1 MATMIVPNSIAFQL
15 SANSLFFLL
24 LIIFCSSCK
33 TTFAFQGTKS
43 KSFHH
48 ILHLNSL
55 LQSAACN
62 SSTQGL
68 HHQKSSLQV
77 VHKHGPCSPLHLDR
91 AKTPPTHAETFF
103 QDEGRVRYI
112 QSRLANKSGCKA
124 DVKVTDVANLPAKD
138 GRVVGSGNYIV
149 TVGIGTPKKQ
159 LSLIFDTGSDIT
171 WTQCEPCLGFCYH
184 QRDAKFDPSVSS
196 TYSNVSCN
204 SVQCSSLLSA
214 TGYLPLCS
222 LSTCVY
228 RIQYGD
234 SSFSTGFF
242 AKERLTLTPFDVFD
256 NFLFGCGQN
265 NQGLFGGAAGLLGLG
280 RDQLSLPSQTARKYN
295 KIFSYCLPSSS
306 SSIGFLTLGKRR
318 RYGSKSVKFTPLST
332 SIQDSS
338 FYGLDITGISVG
350 GKRLSISAS
359 VFTTAGAIIDSGTVI
374 TRLQPDAYAALRSE
388 FRQRMRRYRMGRE
401 LSILDTCY
409 DFSKYKSVNIPKIS
423 FFFRGGVKLTIPLV
437 GTLYVANV
445 SQVCLA
451 FAANS
456 DASDIAIF
464 GNTQQKTLQVIYDG
478 AGGRV
483 GFGTKGCY

>member
-256 NFLFGCGQN
+256 NFRFGCGQN

-318 RYGSKSVKFTPLST
+318 
-332 SIQDSS
+332 
-338 FYGLDITGISVG
+338 SVG

-374 TRLQPDAYAALRSE
+374 TRLPPDAYAALRSE